1 MYVKKLERVMTCD
14 VASVVTFLVAEI
26 TQFIHSMSQYPGS
39 VVPLAMLSPYMI
51 YLNQNLNQKN

>member
-26 TQFIHSMSQYPGS
+26 TQVIDSIPWVRCASGNAFTVHDISKS
-39 VVPLAMLSPYMI
+39 
-51 YLNQNLNQKN
+51 KFK